1 MIVCRQKTLLSFNQ
15 ARSLESVPTWR
26 RESKSAGLG
35 EMTLSGNTV
44 RYIME
49 KLGPRNRV
57 QVITLALKKDHK
69 RH

>member
-1 MIVCRQKTLLSFNQ
+1 
-15 ARSLESVPTWR
+15 
-26 RESKSAGLG
+26 
-35 EMTLSGNTV
+35 MTLSGNTV

-49 KLGPRNRV
+49 KLGPHNRV